1 MVVCKSSET
10 RIRSVKVFRLNDE
23 MCHVSKKHHH
33 HHTIYYKVCNNS
45 LNPVIIY
52 NKKRV
57 ISFN

>member
-10 RIRSVKVFRLNDE
+10 RIRSVKQFRLNDE
-23 MCHVSKKHHH
+23 MCHVSQQQHHHQH

-52 NKKRV
+52 NNKTGY
-57 ISFN
+57 